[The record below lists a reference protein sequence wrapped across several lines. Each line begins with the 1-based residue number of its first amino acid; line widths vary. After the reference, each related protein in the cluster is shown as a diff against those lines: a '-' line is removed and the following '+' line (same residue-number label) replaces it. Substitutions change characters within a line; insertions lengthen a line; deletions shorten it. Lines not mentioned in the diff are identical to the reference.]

1 MSNIF
6 DPVQLPPS
14 TPDDSVGTVGA
25 VTPVDCPTSFFEC
38 LDLIVRNQSN
48 KILNL
53 QTALLGVQCCVYNPV
68 IKVSEYD
75 LESQSFYYSD
85 TPDFEGK
92 LMIKGLAQYT
102 RFSGRDTYT
111 GDVELYWDQPADFE
125 IHEDA
130 KIIVHVADKRL
141 AFKAKFLKRQMGQF
155 YELRRVYTLVPFL

>member
-1 MSNIF
+1 MSTPF
-6 DPVQLPPS
+6 DPVQLPPAI
-14 TPDDSVGTVGA
+14 PDDSGGTPGVAPPVG
-25 VTPVDCPTSFFEC
+25 CPTSFFEC
-38 LDLIVRNQSN
+38 LDIITRNQSN

-53 QTALLGVQCCVYNPV
+53 QTSLLGVQCCVYNPI

-85 TPDFEGK
+85 IADFEGK

-111 GDVELYWDQPADFE
+111 GDIELYWDQPADFD

-141 AFKAKFLKRQMGQF
+141 AFKAKFLKRQMGQY